1 MLNIR
6 IPSIIDDPI
15 GGRCSSA
22 TSILGDLDPINIV
35 SGIDY
40 ILIKD
45 GKLGLKRAFEQKPK
59 KVFKINEIEKFLL
72 VKRTVSPWGFCG
84 KFKRWAR
91 NGTELEVML
100 LLKNGERHV
109 LIPAFLLTYGKKDW
123 DLFLHELCK
132 STELP
137 LEEIQYTSKKNSKM
151 DDGHQPGG

>member
-6 IPSIIDDPI
+6 VPSIIDDPI

-45 GKLGLKRAFEQKPK
+45 GKLGLKRAFEQTPK
-59 KVFKINEIEKFLL
+59 KIFKISEIEKILL
-72 VKRTVSPWGFCG
+72 VKRTVSSWGSCG
-84 KFKRWAR
+84 KFNRWAR
-91 NGTELEVML
+91 NGTELEVL
-100 LLKNGERHV
+100 ILLKNGERHV
-109 LIPAFLLTYGKKDW
+109 LIPTFLLTYGRKDW
-123 DLFLHELCK
+123 DLFLHELCQ

-137 LEEIQYTSKKNSKM
+137 LEEIQDTSKKKNKM
-151 DDGHQPGG
+151 VE